1 MTTTTTM
8 TRPRGA
14 RKVSLAWI
22 APGIVALAA
31 LALIVMLSGS
41 MPARETITI
50 VNRTG
55 AEVTVNA
62 TDAQRDGWL
71 GVGTIDP
78 KARATTKEVV
88 DEGGVWRFRLTVG
101 PDSLGEITRT
111 ADQLR
116 AAGWTVTIPADAA
129 DKLAPLRRGTSG

>member
-1 MTTTTTM
+1 MTTTTTTM
-8 TRPRGA
+8 RPRGA

-22 APGIVALAA
+22 APSVVALAA
-31 LALIVMLSGS
+31 LALIVVLSGS

-55 AEVTVNA
+55 AEVTVSA
-62 TDAQRDGWL
+62 SDAQRDGWL
-71 GVGTIDP
+71 GIGTIDP
-78 KARATTKEVV
+78 TARLTTREIV
-88 DEGGVWRFRLTVG
+88 DEGAVWRFRLAVG
-101 PDSLGEITRT
+101 PDSIGEITRT

-129 DKLAPLRRGTSG
+129 DQLPPLRRGSSG